1 MPLAWSGG
9 EKADDGDAGKMVAG
23 VLCKWVQMGVG
34 LVKVQMMVVWQVVV
48 VGVQARQYRV
58 HAWWEM
64 GRRLRQQ
71 EWLACSWHA
80 AIWRVAK
87 REMMAKMG
95 DTGGEGSNGRRV
107 WR

>member
-1 MPLAWSGG
+1 MWWG
-9 EKADDGDAGKMVAG
+9 
-23 VLCKWVQMGVG
+23 C
-34 LVKVQMMVVWQVVV
+34 
-48 VGVQARQYRV
+48 RQGRLYRV

-87 REMMAKMG
+87 REMMAKVG
-95 DTGGEGSNGRRV
+95 DTGGEGLKGVEAEVEGPGGGSK
-107 WR
+107 